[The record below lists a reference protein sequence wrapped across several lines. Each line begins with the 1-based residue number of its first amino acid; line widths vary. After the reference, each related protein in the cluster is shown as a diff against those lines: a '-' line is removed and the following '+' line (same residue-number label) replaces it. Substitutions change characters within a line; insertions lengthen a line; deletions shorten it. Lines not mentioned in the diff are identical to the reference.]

1 MSKKF
6 KSLVAMLMMASM
18 LFTLTAC
25 SSSSNEEGSDSAAAT
40 KVEQIKEKG
49 KIVLGTSADYPPFE
63 FHKQIDGEDVIVG
76 FDVEIAKAIAS
87 ELGVELEIK
96 DMKFDGLLAALQTGK
111 VDVVIAGMN
120 PNEDRR
126 KAVDFSDVYY
136 KEVQSVIT
144 KTDNVDNIKNL
155 DDLKGKKV
163 GVQKGTTMESIA
175 QEKMTESEIKA
186 LGKVTDIVLE
196 LKNDKVDAIVMEK
209 PVAKAYIA
217 ANPDIAMT
225 GIELEPEDTGFAVAV
240 KKGNED
246 LVSSI
251 NDVLKKL
258 SDEGKIDQFIA
269 DANILMEQE

>member
-6 KSLVAMLMMASM
+6 KSLVAILMMASM

-25 SSSSNEEGSDSAAAT
+25 SSSPKEEGSDSAAAT

-49 KIVLGTSADYPPFE
+49 KLVLGTSADYPPFE
-63 FHKQIDGEDVIVG
+63 FHKQIDGKDVIVG
-76 FDVEIAKAIAS
+76 FDIEIAKEIAN

-120 PNEDRR
+120 PDEERR

-136 KEVQSVIT
+136 KEVQSVVT
-144 KTDNVDNIKNL
+144 KTENVDNIKTL

-175 QEKMTESEIKA
+175 QQKMTESEIKA

-209 PVAKAYIA
+209 PVAKAYIS

-246 LVSSI
+246 FVSSI

>member
-25 SSSSNEEGSDSAAAT
+25 SSSTNEEGSDSAAAT

-76 FDVEIAKAIAS
+76 FDVEIAKAIAN

-144 KTDNVDNIKNL
+144 KTDNVDNIKTL